1 MVSHTTSAD
10 SRAPHLPLL
19 VDLRGRRAVVV
30 GAGPIG
36 VRRAGSLLDAGA
48 EVTVVDPVPSVHAEA
63 LARRGAR
70 LVARGYE
77 GREDLEGA
85 MIAVAAT
92 GNPQVDGAV
101 RRDADASGI
110 LCNVAA
116 DADACSVVFPSLLRR
131 GPIVVAA
138 STGGA
143 SPAVAARLRDHLAR
157 AVGEEW
163 GALVELLGEL
173 RPGLRDRYPDSVDRR
188 AAVDRLMDTDVM
200 ALLAADDTAGARR
213 LAHTTLGI
221 GR

>member
-19 VDLRGRRAVVV
+19 VDLRARRAVVV
-30 GAGPIG
+30 GAGTIG
-36 VRRAGSLLDAGA
+36 ARRARSLLDAGA
-48 EVTVVDPVPSVHAEA
+48 EVTVVDPAPSVDAGGLGH
-63 LARRGAR
+63 RGAR
-70 LVARGYE
+70 IVARGYQD
-77 GREDLEGA
+77 GDLDGA
-85 MIAVAAT
+85 LIAVAAT

-101 RRDADASGI
+101 RRDADAAGI

-116 DADACSVVFPSLLRR
+116 DVAACSVVFPSLLRR
-131 GPIVVAA
+131 GQVVVAA

-143 SPAVAARLRDHLAR
+143 SPAVAARLRDHLAE
-157 AVGEEW
+157 AVGDEW

-173 RPGLRDRYPDSVDRR
+173 RPGLRVRYPDSADRR

-213 LAHTTLGI
+213 LAHSTLGI
-221 GR
+221 SR

>member
-1 MVSHTTSAD
+1 MRT
-10 SRAPHLPLL
+10 R
-19 VDLRGRRAVVV
+19 
-30 GAGPIG
+30 
-36 VRRAGSLLDAGA
+36 
-48 EVTVVDPVPSVHAEA
+48 
-63 LARRGAR
+63 
-70 LVARGYE
+70 
-77 GREDLEGA
+77 
-85 MIAVAAT
+85 
-92 GNPQVDGAV
+92 
-101 RRDADASGI
+101 SGI

-157 AVGEEW
+157 AVGDEW